1 MKRSTKSVSV
11 TLETN
16 IIEKLQQQAEK
27 EKRSLSSMIRVI
39 LKSYFRQHSS
49 EIILSQIVKAKEGTC
64 GSCTYYRPHYIQK
77 GESFFPVSCGHCTR
91 PRVKAR
97 KPDAIAC
104 EHLTVKENPPE

>member
-1 MKRSTKSVSV
+1 MKRSTKPVSV
-11 TLETN
+11 ILETD
-16 IIEKLQQQAEK
+16 IIEKLKQEAAQ
-27 EKRSLSSMIRVI
+27 EKRTLSSMIRVI
-39 LKSYFRQHSS
+39 LKSHLRQKSS
-49 EIILSQIVKAKEGTC
+49 ESALSQIFKVKEGTC

-97 KPDAIAC
+97 KPDTIAC